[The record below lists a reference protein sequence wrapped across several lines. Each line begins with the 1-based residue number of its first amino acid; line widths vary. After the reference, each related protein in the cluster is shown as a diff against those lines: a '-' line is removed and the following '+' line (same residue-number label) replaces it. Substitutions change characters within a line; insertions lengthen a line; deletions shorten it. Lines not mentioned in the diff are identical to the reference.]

1 MYWAFPLYSPHVL
14 GLCPF
19 CTFLLM
25 DFCYIKNKLI
35 QHYLNSALLQ
45 ALMSVVVLEQILSC
59 PYVKILSDSPFRKK
73 KKRGFKIM
81 KWTTVHLWCNSY
93 STSINAYGVRGP
105 RPKVQV
111 SKRKFQTHLHQWHLL
126 SKWIC
131 IYSLCYS
138 LLFTYQKKKLWSR
151 WILWTFLVAH
161 KKIEILISELFKFCT
176 SSTFCIK
183 CWFEWWFRPVW

>member
-1 MYWAFPLYSPHVL
+1 MYSPHVL
-14 GLCPF
+14 GLCPL

-35 QHYLNSALLQ
+35 QRYQNSALLQ

-59 PYVKILSDSPFRKK
+59 PYVTILSDSPFRKK

-81 KWTTVHLWCNSY
+81 KWTTVHLWHDSH
-93 STSINAYGVRGP
+93 STSISICGVWGA

-111 SKRKFQTHLHQWHLL
+111 SKRKLHTHIHQRYLL

-131 IYSLCYS
+131 IYGLCCS
-138 LLFTYQKKKLWSR
+138 LLFTYQKKKL
-151 WILWTFLVAH
+151 
-161 KKIEILISELFKFCT
+161 
-176 SSTFCIK
+176 
-183 CWFEWWFRPVW
+183 